1 MKKLK
6 LLLTLV
12 FIFVVTLLL
21 GNEIFATNTM
31 NLNITDQR
39 PYTSKKYTVTT
50 PNGNVH
56 TVFKI
61 IKNNGTNYVHEDAL
75 YCLRSGI
82 GFGNSENVNNLNPN
96 GRLDNDVTYTEKFN
110 LKTDATSVMNYY
122 NSVIG
127 YNIQNPEYNAMLWI
141 IDNMYLPEHT
151 DHVDM
156 KERLLKKTLEYDGG
170 NNVSSTQLNDLTDD
184 DIEFVQQMA
193 LWYFANYDDNGGQN
207 SLSLLDTYKLSN
219 TTKIDTESL
228 SEEKQRAIDALY
240 KYFVENAKTQAAN
253 YGIGEPRNVT
263 PVKPKFTLDSQSKTV
278 GTSNN
283 YTVIGPFNITKT
295 DGDVDYN
302 LTIKVKDKNGEVIP
316 ETQDDT
322 PIVFVVKNPG
332 DTTTNIT
339 SIEKAIGQGN
349 FYLKIPTRL
358 GTVYDLS
365 DVNIELNCEYEK
377 IYNTTATLWVATNED
392 QPVVKIEKEEVIEGD
407 FNIVLEKR
415 DKNGNLLYGAEFT
428 MVTDDRKV
436 ITITNNGDGTFN
448 CPFIPI
454 TEEGQEFIYELE
466 EISAPNGYIAINGKI
481 RIKVKTKL
489 NNEGT
494 RYVLDSAE
502 FINVNGEPIQTV
514 DGVILDI
521 VDNKLV
527 IKVENEKELE
537 FDLALR
543 KFITKVNGKNIT
555 DRIPNVDTSKLN
567 TTDATGRR
575 ITTAKY
581 THSKKPVIVKQGDIV
596 TYKIRVYNEGEIDG
610 YATKIADYIPE
621 GLGYLMDYKTNTD
634 NFWVP
639 VIDETT
645 KTKDLVGAN
654 GLYQTEAAIKNL
666 ELSDFYG
673 KTSLSEVKILAGK
686 AKLTSTALEDE
697 IIKAYDSEKEST
709 DIDADDKWQQST
721 NGTDG
726 LYYRDIEV
734 TCIVLAENTFKG
746 SLRNIAEV
754 QEDKAVDENGNAVQ
768 KEDRDSTPDNV
779 DTDNY
784 IPPTDNSSYQEDD
797 DDYEPLE
804 LRYFDLALRKF
815 ITAVNGDEVTT
826 RIPRPTA
833 NADKGIEYVHDKTP
847 VYVANSD
854 IVTYTIRVYN
864 EGSTL
869 GYVMELSDDIPDGL
883 VFLPQHQTNIDYKW
897 KMYDA
902 NGEETTDPTKAVEIK
917 TKYLENTLLNAFDS
931 TKEIDETNPDHAD
944 VKVAFQVMEENITQE
959 DRIIINKAQITK
971 DKAVDEDGN
980 EIDIDDIDSIPD
992 QWNEGE
998 DDQDIEKIYV
1008 KYFDLALLKWVTQT
1022 IVTVDGKTTVT
1033 DTGFT
1038 PYDDPEPIAKVVID
1052 KKKLNKTT
1060 VKFVYNIIIKNEGE
1074 IAGYATEITDYIPAG
1089 LKFVAEDNPIW
1100 TKEGENKIT
1109 TRALENTL
1117 LQPGETATIEVV
1129 FTWINGSE
1137 NLGLKTNIAEISEDY
1152 NDKGSKD
1159 IDSTPDNVIT
1169 DDYDNQQED
1178 DDDKALVILELKTGG
1193 AVSYIWLAGV
1203 TLIIFA
1209 SGIMLIKKYVL

>member
-1 MKKLK
+1 
-6 LLLTLV
+6 
-12 FIFVVTLLL
+12 
-21 GNEIFATNTM
+21 
-31 NLNITDQR
+31 
-39 PYTSKKYTVTT
+39 
-50 PNGNVH
+50 
-56 TVFKI
+56 
-61 IKNNGTNYVHEDAL
+61 
-75 YCLRSGI
+75 
-82 GFGNSENVNNLNPN
+82 
-96 GRLDNDVTYTEKFN
+96 
-110 LKTDATSVMNYY
+110 
-122 NSVIG
+122 
-127 YNIQNPEYNAMLWI
+127 
-141 IDNMYLPEHT
+141 
-151 DHVDM
+151 
-156 KERLLKKTLEYDGG
+156 
-170 NNVSSTQLNDLTDD
+170 
-184 DIEFVQQMA
+184 
-193 LWYFANYDDNGGQN
+193 
-207 SLSLLDTYKLSN
+207 
-219 TTKIDTESL
+219 
-228 SEEKQRAIDALY
+228 
-240 KYFVENAKTQAAN
+240 
-253 YGIGEPRNVT
+253 
-263 PVKPKFTLDSQSKTV
+263 
-278 GTSNN
+278 
-283 YTVIGPFNITKT
+283 
-295 DGDVDYN
+295 
-302 LTIKVKDKNGEVIP
+302 
-316 ETQDDT
+316 
-322 PIVFVVKNPG
+322 
-332 DTTTNIT
+332 
-339 SIEKAIGQGN
+339 
-349 FYLKIPTRL
+349 
-358 GTVYDLS
+358 
-365 DVNIELNCEYEK
+365 
-377 IYNTTATLWVATNED
+377 
-392 QPVVKIEKEEVIEGD
+392 
-407 FNIVLEKR
+407 
-415 DKNGNLLYGAEFT
+415 
-428 MVTDDRKV
+428 
-436 ITITNNGDGTFN
+436 
-448 CPFIPI
+448 
-454 TEEGQEFIYELE
+454 
-466 EISAPNGYIAINGKI
+466 
-481 RIKVKTKL
+481 
-489 NNEGT
+489 
-494 RYVLDSAE
+494 
-502 FINVNGEPIQTV
+502 
-514 DGVILDI
+514 
-521 VDNKLV
+521 
-527 IKVENEKELE
+527 
-537 FDLALR
+537 
-543 KFITKVNGKNIT
+543 
-555 DRIPNVDTSKLN
+555 
-567 TTDATGRR
+567 
-575 ITTAKY
+575 
-581 THSKKPVIVKQGDIV
+581 
-596 TYKIRVYNEGEIDG
+596 
-610 YATKIADYIPE
+610 
-621 GLGYLMDYKTNTD
+621 MDYKTNTD

-902 NGEETTDPTKAVEIK
+902 NGEETTDPTKAVEIR

-1209 SGIMLIKKYVL
+1209 SGVMLIKKYVL